1 VAIGRRWQLT
11 TEMPSQN
18 AAFITKE
25 FNVEEKFK
33 RVNILIRPDQHK
45 KVVESGLSLSG
56 LVRDL
61 LTDRF
66 NNNKITLSM
75 SRKSRKL
82 YDIIVSNFGAGDEE
96 LEHFFVEALDRFL
109 QARSQEIDKLRD
121 QLQEIKDG
129 EEEEESEQASV
140 DEG

>member
-1 VAIGRRWQLT
+1 
-11 TEMPSQN
+11 M
-18 AAFITKE
+18 
-25 FNVEEKFK
+25 EEKFK
-33 RVNILIRPDQHK
+33 RVNILIRPDQHQR
-45 KVVESGLSLSG
+45 VIESGLSLSG

-109 QARSQEIDKLRD
+109 QARSQEIDKLRN
-121 QLQEIKDG
+121 QLQDIKEV
-129 EEEEESEQASV
+129 EEDEDDNRSEEV
-140 DEG
+140 D